1 MQTLSVPSSFSALR
15 TRSTNDG
22 ISSELESTCLAEL
35 STGEVVIRNRF
46 AGVNYKDC
54 LSIQGRAK
62 IIASFP
68 RIAGI
73 EIVGEVVESS
83 HASFSPGQA
92 VMVHGFQTGIAFDG
106 GFSEYMRAPASHV
119 MHLPDRLSMWE
130 AAMMGVVGFT
140 AAMALEHFE
149 ELGVTPDAGIVGIS
163 GATGAVGILSTA
175 LFAHAGYRVAA
186 ITRKIEDAKALQR
199 LGAYEVIDASGIQ
212 HQTRP
217 LEKGRFAAVIDNVG
231 GPMLSW
237 LLRSLQ
243 DGGVAAAVGNAA
255 GNNFEANVLPFILR
269 GVQMFG
275 IVANASWPTRQR
287 LWNKLANEWKPD
299 FSAIEPHIHTI
310 QLQDLMAYSKR
321 HLEGKTSGRTLI
333 SY

>member
-1 MQTLSVPSSFSALR
+1 MHTVSVPSSFSALR
-15 TRSTNDG
+15 TRSTKDG
-22 ISSELESTCLAEL
+22 IISEFESTGLADL
-35 STGEVVIRNRF
+35 SEGEVVIRNRF

-54 LSIQGRAK
+54 LSIHGRAK

-68 RIAGI
+68 RVAGI

-83 HASFSPGQA
+83 HTSFSPGQA
-92 VMVHGFQTGIAFDG
+92 VMIHGFQTGIAFDG
-106 GFSEYMRAPASHV
+106 GFSEYLRAPANHV
-119 MHLPDRLSMWE
+119 MHLPDNLSMWE

-140 AAMALEHFE
+140 AAMALERFE
-149 ELGVTPDAGIVGIS
+149 ELGLTPDAGIVGIS

-175 LFAHAGYRVAA
+175 LFAHTGYQVAA
-186 ITRKIEDAKALQR
+186 ITRKVEDSKTLQQ
-199 LGAYEVIDASGIQ
+199 LGAHEVIDASDIQ
-212 HQTRP
+212 SQTKP
-217 LEKGRFAAVIDNVG
+217 LEKGRFSAVIDNVG
-231 GPMLSW
+231 GSTLSW

-243 DGGVAAAVGNAA
+243 DGGLAAAVGNAA
-255 GNNFEANVLPFILR
+255 GNNFETNVLPFILR

-299 FSAIEPHIHTI
+299 FSALEQHIHTI
-310 QLQDLMAYSKR
+310 QLQDLMDYSKR